1 MFPLSMA
8 GDVPLWVLIFAAIC
22 HLLYMVNNNLQKFET
37 HIFKNL
43 DNIDGKQARKTGTS
57 SPLGLLFDHGC
68 DAMNTWITG
77 ITTFTVMQFG
87 NSEYSIIGYIFA
99 MLPFFAA
106 TWEEYNK
113 D

>member
-1 MFPLSMA
+1 MGPY
-8 GDVPLWVLIFAAIC
+8 IC
-22 HLLYMVNNNLQKFET
+22 CNMSFTIYGKQQSSKLEN

-106 TWEEYNK
+106 TWEEYHK
-113 D
+113 Q